1 MPAQLGRQHLRTIVL
16 AGMVGNLME
25 WYDFGLY
32 GVFAP
37 LIARHFFPAEDP
49 AAALL
54 ATFAVFASGLFARP
68 LGGVVFGYVG
78 DRLGRKPALTASV
91 LLMAVPTFCIGLLPT
106 YAELGLWAT
115 ALLVLMRL
123 LQGVSAGGELTGSA
137 AFLLEQAPP
146 RHRGFMVSW
155 SQAGAT
161 SGVVLGSV
169 SGALLAATLPAGAFE
184 TWGWRLPFLFGI
196 VIGLI
201 GFFLRRHLD
210 ETPAFSALRAAG
222 ALSRSPVADTV
233 RHARGPIAM
242 VIGLVCLPTVV
253 TYLLA
258 GYLPSY
264 LESVVG
270 LAPATALAMTS
281 AGLLIV
287 MVLMPLS
294 GALSDRVGRRPLIL
308 GWTLVCMAL
317 AYPLFALMAQRTE
330 AIVLCAVLLYAV
342 PVAGVA
348 APSGAAMPEAVPT
361 AVRYTALSI
370 GYNVGLALFGGT
382 APFIATFLTTATGD
396 PAAPGLY
403 VVAAGLVTLATGIRL
418 TDRYRDSLGS
428 DPVVA

>member
-1 MPAQLGRQHLRTIVL
+1 MPAQLGPRHLRTVVL

-37 LIARHFFPAEDP
+37 LIARHYFPAEDP
-49 AAALL
+49 AASLL
-54 ATFAVFASGLFARP
+54 ATFAVFASGFFARP
-68 LGGVVFGYVG
+68 LGGVFFGYVG

-91 LLMAVPTFCIGLLPT
+91 ILMALPTFCIGLLPT

-115 ALLVLMRL
+115 ALLVVLRL

-137 AFLLEQAPP
+137 ALLLEHAPP
-146 RHRGFMVSW
+146 AHRGFMVSW

-161 SGVVLGSV
+161 SGILLGSG
-169 SGALLAATLPAGAFE
+169 SGALLAATLPDGAFE

-201 GFFLRRHLD
+201 GVVLRRHLD

-222 ALSRSPVADTV
+222 ALSRSPVVDTL
-233 RHARGPIAM
+233 RHARGPIAV
-242 VIGLVCLPTVV
+242 VIGLVCMPTVV

-264 LESVVG
+264 LERVVG
-270 LAPATALAMTS
+270 LAPATALALTS
-281 AGLLIV
+281 AGLLLV
-287 MVLMPLS
+287 MILMPLF
-294 GALSDRVGRRPLIL
+294 GALCDRVGRRPLIL
-308 GWTLVCMAL
+308 VWTLACMAL
-317 AYPLFALMAQRTE
+317 AYPLFTLMAQGSGMVVLG
-330 AIVLCAVLLYAV
+330 AILLYAV
-342 PVAGVA
+342 PLAGVSA
-348 APSGAAMPEAVPT
+348 ASVAAMPEAVPT

-396 PAAPGLY
+396 PAAASFY
-403 VVAAGLVTLATGIRL
+403 VIAAGLVTLATGLRL
-418 TDRYRDSLGS
+418 TDRYRDSLADAG
-428 DPVVA
+428 ALA

>member
-1 MPAQLGRQHLRTIVL
+1 MPAQLRREHLRTIVL
-16 AGMVGNLME
+16 AGMVGNLLE

-49 AAALL
+49 TASLL
-54 ATFAVFASGLFARP
+54 ATFAVFASGFVVRP

-106 YAELGLWAT
+106 YAEVGLGAT
-115 ALLVLMRL
+115 ALLVLLRL

-137 AFLLEQAPP
+137 TFLLEHAPP
-146 RHRGFMVSW
+146 THRAFMVSW

-161 SGVVLGSV
+161 SGIVLGTAT
-169 SGALLAATLPAGAFE
+169 GALLAATLPAGAFE

-196 VIGLI
+196 VIGLA
-201 GFFLRRHLD
+201 GYFLRRHLD
-210 ETPAFSALRAAG
+210 ETPAFSDLRAAG
-222 ALSRSPVADTV
+222 ALSRSPVADTL
-233 RHARGPIAM
+233 RHARGSIA
-242 VIGLVCLPTVV
+242 VVVGLVCMPTAM

-264 LESVVG
+264 LERVVG

-281 AGLLIV
+281 AGLLLA
-287 MVLMPLS
+287 MVLVPLS
-294 GALSDRVGRRPLIL
+294 GALSDRVGRRPLIV

-317 AYPLFALMAQRTE
+317 AYPLFALMALGNE
-330 AIVLCAVLLYAV
+330 ALVLSAVLLYAV
-342 PVAGVA
+342 PLAGVS
-348 APSGAAMPEAVPT
+348 APSVAAMPEAVPA

-396 PAAPGLY
+396 PAAAGFY

-418 TDRYRDSLGS
+418 SDRYRDSLAD
-428 DPVVA
+428 DPAVA